1 MSDYGVEA
9 WMSDGKSTRISES
22 GLGYLFLI
30 QSGVGSVTV
39 GNLGQ
44 SQVEFVAS
52 QSNTTAVFGDVD
64 PVKSLD
70 DLLLAQYRSGSDNDI
85 VNYYFRKAF
94 EGILNH
100 NISQVEY
107 NSDKHI
113 TKVVAPATTRIHLLG
128 LYNMYRR

>member
-22 GLGYLFLI
+22 GLGYSFLI
-30 QSGVGSVTV
+30 QSGVGEVTAD
-39 GNLGQ
+39 NSRQ

-70 DLLLAQYRSGSDNDI
+70 DLLLESYRSGVLYGRYQDEPF
-85 VNYYFRKAF
+85 YKAF
-94 EGILNH
+94 NGILNH
-100 NISQVEY
+100 NLSQVDY
-107 NSDKHI
+107 NNKHI
-113 TKVVAPATTRIHLLG
+113 TKVVAPASTRIHLLG
-128 LYNMYRR
+128 LYNMYRG